1 MALLFDCKCYGEDQD
16 TLMENYSLVHSR
28 YHELPTLQRWLMR
41 SLATSIKLCVL
52 CVIPVAIFTIFFLF
66 GVKDWCLIEY
76 TLLAWSLCEIGFYI
90 KWKKNLQAPFERKP
104 YAVDLTLRVALAS
117 HILSHVE
124 DVEEM
129 LACWMLERPVGQ
141 LRLDYFQDWIGWMF
155 FDKRAKDMDAK
166 EMAQAEEIHRLFE
179 ARLPQKKDSHQP
191 IENCRVMVP
200 TTDPMVC
207 QPKPF
212 VFHLGIQLVQQFAFW
227 KLRGLG
233 FQRNS
238 LHGMFYWFLPGN
250 SPEPPIMYIHGIGIG
265 FFMYL
270 PTLTTLS
277 QTHIGRGVVL
287 LELPHISMAPFD
299 VILDH
304 DQTLE
309 AIDAIFHRHSIEKVS
324 LVAHSFGTLVAS
336 WINRHRSQYLSQ
348 LVLVDPVC
356 FRIWDP
362 ALAHNFLYAEPF
374 SFLHELA
381 RFFVAQDPLVTHTLS
396 KEVYWYES
404 VMYPEE
410 IAIPAT
416 IFLASRDWV
425 VDAAGIERYLTQRL
439 PSDCQVVVMDAV
451 HAACLTQMPLVS
463 KVVAA
468 M

>member
-1 MALLFDCKCYGEDQD
+1 
-16 TLMENYSLVHSR
+16 MENYSLIHSR
-28 YHELPTLQRWLMR
+28 YHELPGLQRWLMR

-52 CVIPVAIFTIFFLF
+52 SVVPAAIFTIFFLF
-66 GVKDWCLIEY
+66 YTKDWCLMEY
-76 TLLAWSLCEIGFYI
+76 FLLVLSLYEIVFYV
-90 KWKKNLQAPFERKP
+90 KWKKKLQAPFERKP
-104 YAVDLTLRVALAS
+104 FAIDLTLRVALAS

-129 LACWMLERPVGQ
+129 LACWILERSVGQ
-141 LRLDYFQDWIGWMF
+141 LRLEYFQDWIGWMF

-179 ARLPQKKDSHQP
+179 ARLPQKKDPHQP

-200 TTDPMVC
+200 TTDPMSC

-233 FQRNS
+233 FQRHS
-238 LHGMFYWFLPGN
+238 LHGMFYWFLPGD
-250 SPEPPIMYIHGIGIG
+250 SLEPPIMYIHGIGIG

-277 QTHIGRGVVL
+277 QTHAGRGVLL

-324 LVAHSFGTLVAS
+324 LVAHSFGTFVAS
-336 WINRHRSQYLSQ
+336 WINRQRPQYLSH

-356 FRIWDP
+356 FMFWDSV
-362 ALAHNFLYAEPF
+362 LARNFLYAEPF
-374 SFLHELA
+374 SFLHDMV
-381 RFFVAQDPLVTHTLS
+381 RFFVAQDPMVTHTLS

-404 VMYPEE
+404 MMFPED
-410 IAIPAT
+410 ITTPAT
-416 IFLASRDWV
+416 IIIGKNDWV
-425 VDAAGIERYLTQRL
+425 INTITTRKYLEHRL
-439 PSDCQVVVMDAV
+439 SSHSRVVILDTF
-451 HAACLTQMPLVS
+451 HGGWLFDQPLMS
-463 KVVAA
+463 KIVEI